1 MRDGATQALKGS
13 AYVIFAKKTE
23 AEAALSALRKGVGVP
38 EGCTRGG
45 IFVKFVD
52 ENQRIPT
59 PYTPLAPHQ
68 GPTNNFDEGWAG
80 LPRGPAEVPVGRRLG
95 IPLFI
100 SPFQRTEQ
108 EQQHQ
113 LQKQEQHHLMQ
124 QVSLLQYQQEQ
135 QQLHQHQYTH
145 YNHKQESLRLQERL
159 HTQQQNQHIQ
169 IQLQQR
175 QQQKLLEQQ
184 ESQQQKL
191 HEQHQQQLQQ
201 QQNEDRKLRRQMRLQ
216 EEKEEKEKD
225 EKEKEKK
232 KLQEEAYDRVGLS
245 ASITLSFANLPPHA
259 NLAFLKELVAPYG
272 DVLTAHIDIDPA
284 AVIAAA
290 AAAAAA
296 ANSPGAPQARP
307 QGLCAGRGFVQIRG
321 MGQAHSAVLGL
332 NGRVFSG
339 SEGALEVTLTGRE

>member
-1 MRDGATQALKGS
+1 
-13 AYVIFAKKTE
+13 
-23 AEAALSALRKGVGVP
+23 
-38 EGCTRGG
+38 
-45 IFVKFVD
+45 
-52 ENQRIPT
+52 
-59 PYTPLAPHQ
+59 
-68 GPTNNFDEGWAG
+68 
-80 LPRGPAEVPVGRRLG
+80 
-95 IPLFI
+95 
-100 SPFQRTEQ
+100 
-108 EQQHQ
+108 
-113 LQKQEQHHLMQ
+113 
-124 QVSLLQYQQEQ
+124 
-135 QQLHQHQYTH
+135 
-145 YNHKQESLRLQERL
+145 
-159 HTQQQNQHIQ
+159 
-169 IQLQQR
+169 
-175 QQQKLLEQQ
+175 
-184 ESQQQKL
+184 
-191 HEQHQQQLQQ
+191 
-201 QQNEDRKLRRQMRLQ
+201 MRLQ